1 MKKRIL
7 AFALIIILAAIA
19 GIYIFIPARLTVS
32 ANIIVNATLNSTG
45 RIIIDSSKWKNWWPD
60 TTASDASKLTFNEFR
75 YSPSKGVYNA
85 VEVNIHNNE
94 QQIESRISVLP
105 LNKDSVL
112 LEWRSVIES
121 GSSPFAR
128 INAYSKAG
136 SLKNDMGILLA
147 QLKTFLEKTQ
157 NIYGSPVIKTKVTD
171 TLLIVTLANFT
182 SIPST
187 KEVYQ
192 LIDRLKDH
200 AKKEGVP
207 ETGYPML
214 HFLQTGD
221 TRFETMVALPVG
233 RAPREFGGVS
243 IRRMVPGNI
252 LVTEIKGGP
261 WTIRQSFRQ
270 LQNYVAD
277 HKIVSPAKPFES
289 LVTDR
294 RSETDTTKW
303 ITKIYYPIF

>member
-1 MKKRIL
+1 MKKRVL

-32 ANIIVNATLNSTG
+32 NNVIVNATLNSTG
-45 RIIIDSSKWKNWWPD
+45 RIIIDSSKWKSWWPD
-60 TTASDASKLTFNEFR
+60 TTNSDASNLIYNEYR

-85 VEVNIHNNE
+85 VEVKIHNNE
-94 QQIESRISVLP
+94 QLIESRISVLP

-128 INAYSKAG
+128 INAYNEAG
-136 SLKNDMGILLA
+136 HLKNDIGILLT
-147 QLKTFLEKTQ
+147 QLKAFLEKTE
-157 NIYGSPVIKTKVTD
+157 NIYGTPVIKTKVTD
-171 TLLIVTLANFT
+171 TLLIVTLEKFT
-182 SIPST
+182 STPST
-187 KEVYQ
+187 EQVYQ
-192 LIDRLKDH
+192 LIDRVKAH
-200 AKKEGVP
+200 AKKEHVP

-214 HFLQTGD
+214 HVLQTGD

-233 RAPREFGGVS
+233 RAPGEYGGVS

-261 WTIRQSFRQ
+261 WTIKQAFRQ
-270 LQNYVAD
+270 LQNYVTD

-294 RSETDTTKW
+294 RSEADTTKW
-303 ITKIYYPIF
+303 VTKIYYPIF